1 MLEERAAFDF
11 HGFQVVYFYSYPE
24 FVAILDDA
32 ISHRDGF
39 NGTSVV
45 DSNGPKRVRLA
56 KRRGIH
62 AVPKG
67 L

>member
-11 HGFQVVYFYSYPE
+11 HGFQAVYFFSYPSLWP
-24 FVAILDDA
+24 FWMDA

-45 DSNGPKRVRLA
+45 DSNGPKRVHLA